1 MIKSTEQTYGL
12 VARALHWS
20 IAVLIILMIASGYAA
35 GEVLPKAVVIPLH
48 KSTGIIVLGLSI
60 IRLAWW
66 AMDCVRP
73 GDAELTWEKWPSR
86 LAKWALA
93 GLALAVPVSGWLM
106 SSAAD
111 KAITLYGL
119 ATVPMLLAPD
129 KELAHTLGEVHE
141 TLGSIIAI
149 ILAVHVV
156 GALRHHYVLK
166 DQILSRMLGR

>member
-1 MIKSTEQTYGL
+1 MIKSTENTYGM

-20 IAVLIILMIASGYAA
+20 IAILIVLMIASGYAA
-35 GEVLPKAVVIPLH
+35 GEVLPKAVLIPLH

-60 IRLAWW
+60 ARLAWW

-73 GDAELTWEKWPSR
+73 GDADLTWEKWPSR

-93 GLALAVPVSGWLM
+93 GLGLALPVSGWLM

-111 KAITLYGL
+111 KAVTLYGL
-119 ATVPMLLAPD
+119 VAVPMLLAPD
-129 KELAHTLGEVHE
+129 KELAHALGEVHE

-149 ILAVHVV
+149 ILAAHVA
-156 GALRHHYVLK
+156 GALRHRYILK
-166 DQILSRMLGR
+166 DHIFSRMWGR